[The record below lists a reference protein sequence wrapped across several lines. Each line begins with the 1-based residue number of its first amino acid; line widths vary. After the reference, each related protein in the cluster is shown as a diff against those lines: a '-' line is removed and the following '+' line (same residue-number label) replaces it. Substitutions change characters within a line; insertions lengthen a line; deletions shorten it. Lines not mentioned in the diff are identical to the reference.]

1 MNFSVSVRRWL
12 LGWVLVA
19 LLGAQ
24 ALGHLH
30 RVAHAQGGSAPHA
43 HGQQGAASEPADP
56 AEAGAAWVT
65 ALFAAHEDYSGCL
78 SFDAVSHGGMAPPAA
93 AAAPALPALQ
103 EGVPPVPARLAS
115 CASAPFEARAPP
127 VSR

>member
-24 ALGHLH
+24 ALGHMH
-30 RVAHAQGGSAPHA
+30 RVAHADGGSAPDAHA
-43 HGQQGAASEPADP
+43 QEGATPGAP
-56 AEAGAAWVT
+56 AGAGWFS
-65 ALFAAHEDYSGCL
+65 ALFAGHDDYSGCL
-78 SFDAVSHGGMAPPAA
+78 SFDAVSHGGMAPPAG
-93 AAAPALPALQ
+93 AAAPALPAVH
-103 EGVPPVPARLAS
+103 EGVPHVPAAIPR

-127 VSR
+127 LSR